1 MPMPTPFPHAYVQVL
16 TEGHMW
22 GVDSVLLEPLDGD
35 QSYGF
40 ESARCMTFVEV
51 YAIGRQEFLKAA
63 DDRFPIAK
71 R

>member
-1 MPMPTPFPHAYVQVL
+1 
-16 TEGHMW
+16 MW